1 MSIENAGLPYTT
13 VGLLEPASIAGLRLR
28 NRMVRAATHEK
39 LADENG
45 AVTPELL
52 DMYQTLAEGGSGLI
66 ITGGAIVHPSGRT
79 LRQMVSAHADSFS
92 GGLARLADAVH
103 SSGGLLAL
111 QLFHGGR
118 HCSPKVIN
126 FDRPLAPTALHDAS
140 TDTQPRAMEGAEVWD
155 MVDAFASAA
164 FRARAAGFDAIELQA
179 AHGYLIS
186 SFLSPRTNLR
196 DDYWGGD
203 EERRSH
209 FAEEILKAIREEVG
223 TNFPIIVKL
232 NADDHMPGGIAPEEA
247 ARIALKVELAG
258 ADAIEVTGGT
268 RESDPPILRKKISSD
283 RADRADRANRA
294 DKAEE
299 PDEPN
304 EPNEAE
310 GKEGYYRAAGRLFKK
325 TLSIPVILTGG
336 FRTRAA
342 MEDALAK
349 GEADLIGLSRPLI
362 CEPDL
367 PRLFMDCA
375 PDSYCTSCNKCARFS
390 RIDSVR
396 CFEKF

>member
-1 MSIENAGLPYTT
+1 MSTEALAKNRLFEGTD
-13 VGLLEPASIAGLRLR
+13 IAGLRLR
-28 NRMVRAATHEK
+28 NRIVRAATFEK
-39 LADENG
+39 LADANG
-45 AVTPELL
+45 AVTPGLL
-52 DMYQTLAEGGSGLI
+52 DMYQELAEGGSGLL
-66 ITGGAIVHPSGRT
+66 ITGGAIVHPTGRT

-92 GGLARLADAVH
+92 GGLTRLADTVH
-103 SSGGLLAL
+103 EAGGLLAL

-118 HCSPKVIN
+118 HCPPKVIN
-126 FDRPLAPTALHDAS
+126 FETPLAPSEVHDTS
-140 TDTQPRAMEGAEVWD
+140 TDTTPRAMADAEIWE

-164 FRARAAGFDAIELQA
+164 FRAHAAGFDAVQVQA

-209 FAEEILKAIREEVG
+209 FAEEILKAIREAVG
-223 TNFPIIVKL
+223 RDFPVIVKL
-232 NADDHMPGGIAPEEA
+232 NADDHMPGGIEPEEA
-247 ARIALKVELAG
+247 ARIARKVELAG
-258 ADAIEVTGGT
+258 ADAIEITGGT
-268 RESDPPILRKKISSD
+268 RESDPSILRKKIQ
-283 RADRADRANRA
+283 AD
-294 DKAEE
+294 
-299 PDEPN
+299 
-304 EPNEAE
+304 EA
-310 GKEGYYRAAGRLFKK
+310 EGYYRAAGRLFKQK
-325 TLSIPVILTGG
+325 LNVPVVLTGG

-342 MEDALAK
+342 MEDALSE

-367 PRLFMDCA
+367 PRLFFDCA
-375 PDSYCTSCNKCARFS
+375 PASYCNSCNKCARFS

>member
-1 MSIENAGLPYTT
+1 MSTEALRRNRLFEGTGL
-13 VGLLEPASIAGLRLR
+13 AGLRLK
-28 NRMVRAATHEK
+28 NRIVRAATFEK

-52 DMYQTLAEGGSGLI
+52 DMYRELAEGGSGLI
-66 ITGGAIVHPSGRT
+66 ITGGALVHPTGRT
-79 LRQMVSAHADSFS
+79 LRQMISAHADSFS
-92 GGLARLADAVH
+92 EGLTRLADTVH
-103 SSGGLLAL
+103 EAGGLLAL

-126 FDRPLAPTALHDAS
+126 FETPLAPSEVHDTS
-140 TDTQPRAMEGAEVWD
+140 TNSTPRAMTDAEVWE

-164 FRARAAGFDAIELQA
+164 FRARAAGFDAVELHA
-179 AHGYLIS
+179 AHGYLVS

-209 FAEEILKAIREEVG
+209 FAEEILNAIREAVG
-223 TNFPIIVKL
+223 RDFPVIVKL
-232 NADDHMPGGIAPEEA
+232 NADDHMPGGIAPDEA
-247 ARIALKVELAG
+247 VRIARKVELAG

-268 RESDPPILRKKISSD
+268 RESDPPTLRKKIQG
-283 RADRADRANRA
+283 
-294 DKAEE
+294 
-299 PDEPN
+299 DEP
-304 EPNEAE
+304 
-310 GKEGYYRAAGRLFKK
+310 EGYYRSAGRLFKQK
-325 TLSIPVILTGG
+325 LTVPVILTGG

-342 MEDALAK
+342 MEDALAA
-349 GEADLIGLSRPLI
+349 GEADMIGLSRPLI

-367 PRLFMDCA
+367 PRLFFDCA
-375 PDSYCTSCNKCARFS
+375 DASDCTSCNKCARFS

-396 CFEKF
+396 CFETY